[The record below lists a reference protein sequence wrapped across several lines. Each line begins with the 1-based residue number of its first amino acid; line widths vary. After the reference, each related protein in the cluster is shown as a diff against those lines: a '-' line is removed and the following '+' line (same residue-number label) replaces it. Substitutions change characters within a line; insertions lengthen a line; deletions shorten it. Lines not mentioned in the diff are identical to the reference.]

1 MFQRLPTFFDRSRAQ
16 RGAIAM
22 ALLLAATAIVA
33 ASPSA
38 SQAGTHPG
46 GAVHGEFNEYA
57 SGPSLGYDHISGHA
71 KLVRTGD
78 GRTTAK
84 VKIKG
89 LNPET
94 IYGVHVHAG
103 PCADLGP
110 HYFFDTAVPDGDG
123 PAGDE
128 IWPGPVIT
136 NKKGHAHGKT
146 AVGATAG
153 PTAASVVVHAPTGE
167 RIACADLS

>member
-1 MFQRLPTFFDRSRAQ
+1 M
-16 RGAIAM
+16 
-22 ALLLAATAIVA
+22 
-33 ASPSA
+33 
-38 SQAGTHPG
+38 
-46 GAVHGEFNEYA
+46 
-57 SGPSLGYDHISGHA
+57 
-71 KLVRTGD
+71 
-78 GRTTAK
+78 
-84 VKIKG
+84 KIKG

-136 NKKGHAHGKT
+136 NEDGLRRVEVQGARARMLVTMPDDIAPIAIRGMLTGKGVILPGMLVK
-146 AVGATAG
+146 VL
-153 PTAASVVVHAPTGE
+153 VLV
-167 RIACADLS
+167 ACLVPRRVRMRVLEKIFSRYREDQPVEQLVR